1 MVLFLLFVPFLR
13 STAKHSAYP
22 MPEENVKKTKYIV
35 TVNEGNHARK
45 QNTLLQ

>member
-35 TVNEGNHARK
+35 TVNEGNHANNEQK
-45 QNTLLQ
+45 IF

>member
-35 TVNEGNHARK
+35 TVNEGNHASNEQK
-45 QNTLLQ
+45 IF